1 MPDDKKFPPSGRLFA
16 NNRKSSPNAPDVKG
30 DLEISREVLDHLIDC
45 YENGQPIKMDI
56 AGWKKAMK
64 KGGTFYS
71 LSASIPWMKNNSGQD
86 QTKSVPERKRPVQD
100 SILDGFDD
108 PNDEIPF

>member
-30 DLEISREVLDHLIDC
+30 DLEIGREVLDHLIDC

-56 AGWKKAMK
+56 AGWKKAK
-64 KGGTFYS
+64 QNGEPFLS
-71 LSASIPWMKNNSGQD
+71 LRVQIKR
-86 QTKSVPERKRPVQD
+86 ERQELQAAPQAQP
-100 SILDGFDD
+100 FHDD
-108 PNDEIPF
+108 PLPF